1 MVTFK
6 HIVLEGKKER
16 ERQRVKGPGRKKEE
30 RKKRIK
36 EKDKR
41 TQPVIQTHRNSGHAY
56 VIEHMF
62 MYFFH

>member
-1 MVTFK
+1 M
-6 HIVLEGKKER
+6 
-16 ERQRVKGPGRKKEE
+16 KGPGRKKEE

-56 VIEHMF
+56 VIENMF
-62 MYFFH
+62 MYLFH